1 MWAFANSKSYCSL
14 QSIYFFQ
21 VLKIIKPFIFFIV
34 MINQLIYLLFIH
46 SFIYINLTNNI
57 NHLIKT
63 TDKKKIKDKFVR
75 HFQLTV
81 LSFLSISHRLG
92 EKFKFVL
99 CRHCLPNRVVLWNF
113 CCRLPHQRA
122 SVRKLTLPVYFGN

>member
-1 MWAFANSKSYCSL
+1 M
-14 QSIYFFQ
+14 
-21 VLKIIKPFIFFIV
+21 KPFIFFIV

-63 TDKKKIKDKFVR
+63 TDKKKIKDKFVC

-81 LSFLSISHRLG
+81 LSFLSISQFHI
-92 EKFKFVL
+92 
-99 CRHCLPNRVVLWNF
+99 
-113 CCRLPHQRA
+113 
-122 SVRKLTLPVYFGN
+122 